1 MGFPTISCQNGTLFE
16 ITCHGS
22 FILLSQRSILLIY
35 SMCTGDMT
43 LLTLTFRRHNQITQ
57 TEVIQE
63 HVNTNQNQAQPTGS
77 PAREHVVNSMLFFF

>member
-1 MGFPTISCQNGTLFE
+1 M
-16 ITCHGS
+16 
-22 FILLSQRSILLIY
+22 Y
-35 SMCTGDMT
+35 TGDMK

-77 PAREHVVNSMLFFF
+77 PAREHVANSMLSFFYLSSTYSINRIISFIHFLNNGISQNV